1 VANLM
6 RIGELAART
15 GLSID
20 RIRVWERR
28 YRLVQPVRSAGGFR
42 LYSEEDL
49 QTLLAM
55 RDLVESGVPASEA
68 ARRVRSEQASG
79 GGASPDQR
87 LIPQVANRLRLAL
100 DAWNEHEAQAA
111 LDDAFAAFD
120 FETLVDELLVP
131 YLNELGDRWARG
143 EISVAHEH
151 FASSVIRGR
160 LMAFARGWDRGFGPR
175 LVLAC
180 VPGELHDLPLVMFG
194 ILARRRGWRI
204 TFLGADTPIATV
216 DVARRAVA
224 PAGVILASSTE
235 EGFEAN
241 ATGVAELAAGGPVA
255 LGGRGATERIGEA
268 FGLPVLPRSL
278 TEAAAALEDVFAS
291 LLERPRP

>member
-1 VANLM
+1 MPNFM

-28 YRLVQPVRSAGGFR
+28 YRLVSPIRSAGGFR

-49 QTLLAM
+49 QLLLAM
-55 RDLVESGVPASEA
+55 RDLVEAGVPASEA
-68 ARRVRSEQASG
+68 ARRVRAEYASG
-79 GGASPDQR
+79 AHGALRRGPIAEAAR
-87 LIPQVANRLRLAL
+87 RLREAL

-111 LDDAFAAFD
+111 IDDAFAAFD
-120 FETLVDELLVP
+120 FETLVDELFVP
-131 YLNELGDRWARG
+131 YLDELGERWARG

-204 TFLGADTPIATV
+204 TFLGGDTPIATV
-216 DVARRAVA
+216 EVARQAVA
-224 PAGVILASSTE
+224 PAGVVLASSTE
-235 EGFEAN
+235 EGFVQC
-241 ATGVAELAAGGPVA
+241 TGGLAELAARGPVA
-255 LGGRGATERIGEA
+255 LGGRGATHRVREVV
-268 FGLPVLPRSL
+268 GLPVLPPSL
-278 TEAAAALEDVFAS
+278 TEAAAALDDVFAS
-291 LLERPRP
+291 LVTRPRS